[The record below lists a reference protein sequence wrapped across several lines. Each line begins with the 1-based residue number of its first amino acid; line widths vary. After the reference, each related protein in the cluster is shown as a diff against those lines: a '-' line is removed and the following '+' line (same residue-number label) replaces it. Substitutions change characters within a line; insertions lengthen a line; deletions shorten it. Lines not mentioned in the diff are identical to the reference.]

1 MYKFIR
7 LLFFLSYFCFLFTIN
22 SQSVNSEYIFK
33 HYTVEDGLISNLI
46 NDMGVDKNG
55 FIWIATQS
63 GISRFD
69 GRYFLNFNSFNHK
82 DIKNNR
88 FFLMIRENDSNLY
101 FYNTLYQQFK
111 VNENSELIEIKDWNK
126 NNAYITVFNN
136 LNIKKEGNYNVG
148 KDYFY
153 DIFDIKNTDI
163 FKATEKDFYKIISE
177 TEIKGLYYNET
188 KISDYDDNAIQR
200 KFLVEGRLCLLGKN
214 KIISVYNKGK
224 LERKYDL
231 EKELNQTIEIE
242 KVFVNQNRKKSTLCY
257 KVQIFDI
264 DFINGQLKFTKNNF
278 EIDYDRGLAKL
289 EFNNKSNKTFI
300 YTNAN
305 GFYVYFKSNFI
316 NCTDCYQSS
325 VHKFVNR
332 VIKHQSNLV
341 KYDYFKKI
349 NTKYNISHLDLFFNI
364 SEDTVCFIKG
374 NQIVY
379 AANNSEQ
386 KYTLQLKD
394 FNQTNGNFSDALVF
408 GKNVYLI
415 RKNCLYELLGKN
427 KLELK
432 AELSKEN
439 LVTATRVKNEN
450 EWLLYYEKEGLFY
463 YNFLNKKTLK
473 IDFFKYKEVRKI
485 AFDETIN
492 RYWIFTYGFGIYL
505 MDEKFNV
512 NPFFKDDN
520 GYLFFAHYFL
530 KDTRGNYW
538 IPTNNGLFKFDAFE
552 IRNYMD
558 NPNSILQYDYYSKKD
573 GIINNEFNG
582 GYFNSGIKLS
592 NGELAFSNME
602 GIVVLK
608 TLDIASKDYNYPI
621 LIDDVKHNNSSI
633 EKKEIYNFMEDSGPI
648 EIMLSSPFYE
658 NSSNSVL
665 EY

>member
-1 MYKFIR
+1 M
-7 LLFFLSYFCFLFTIN
+7 
-22 SQSVNSEYIFK
+22 
-33 HYTVEDGLISNLI
+33 
-46 NDMGVDKNG
+46 
-55 FIWIATQS
+55 
-63 GISRFD
+63 
-69 GRYFLNFNSFNHK
+69 
-82 DIKNNR
+82 
-88 FFLMIRENDSNLY
+88 
-101 FYNTLYQQFK
+101 
-111 VNENSELIEIKDWNK
+111 
-126 NNAYITVFNN
+126 
-136 LNIKKEGNYNVG
+136 
-148 KDYFY
+148 
-153 DIFDIKNTDI
+153 
-163 FKATEKDFYKIISE
+163 
-177 TEIKGLYYNET
+177 
-188 KISDYDDNAIQR
+188 
-200 KFLVEGRLCLLGKN
+200 
-214 KIISVYNKGK
+214 
-224 LERKYDL
+224 
-231 EKELNQTIEIE
+231 
-242 KVFVNQNRKKSTLCY
+242 
-257 KVQIFDI
+257 
-264 DFINGQLKFTKNNF
+264 
-278 EIDYDRGLAKL
+278 
-289 EFNNKSNKTFI
+289 
-300 YTNAN
+300 
-305 GFYVYFKSNFI
+305 
-316 NCTDCYQSS
+316 
-325 VHKFVNR
+325 
-332 VIKHQSNLV
+332 
-341 KYDYFKKI
+341 
-349 NTKYNISHLDLFFNI
+349 FFNI